1 MIAIASDMA
10 RSFLSREILYYK
22 KCLKCLKCTKMPKI
36 KDVNHHIKEE
46 LISGYCTVNPNVA
59 KLYYC
64 RVGIAHQK

>member
-1 MIAIASDMA
+1 
-10 RSFLSREILYYK
+10 
-22 KCLKCLKCTKMPKI
+22 MPKI